1 MLPRSYGGASG
12 ILQPC
17 PSIHGPSDIFLDRF
31 HADPLSSMPSMNLH
45 PTLLWLTGALVLSG
59 CANKPLPPEEAA
71 HRSAAVHL
79 KEAGAKA
86 TPDEQRA
93 ARYLQSAAESYG
105 LLGSATSGEASRII
119 YNKAVTDLIVLLR
132 NADRGKMWNRP
143 LTLSAGGVTYRLR
156 FAPGTRDGVWSPHY
170 FTDFKA
176 AADIPEGTIDAKN
189 RQDGIGGALVG
200 VRKTTPLEPF
210 SPRVGIAAPVT
221 ALVNFKDQDATLTLV
236 DPGERPKFPVAGTLR
251 TLDADFSAPLAYYP
265 QKSELW
271 NGLMG
276 AFRVTHYMGN
286 TGLYQLEPYDP
297 KRIPL
302 IFVHGLISTPQMWR
316 NVINEVEKDPVLRQR
331 YQCMVF
337 GYPTG
342 NPPGYSAL
350 RLREEL
356 AKFEKLHPE
365 ARHYVLVGHSMGG
378 LVSRMQAETLTR
390 DSWDVLGKAKA
401 DKLFAHVEKGS
412 LMERVTTFKA
422 NPRVDRL
429 VFICTPHR
437 GSEMALGRIGE
448 LGRRLISL
456 PADLTG
462 TITKSMGDAMAI
474 ATGAPGR
481 IPNSVTG
488 LSPTNPMLKVL
499 DSRPI
504 EAPYH
509 TILGDRG
516 KGDSPLSSDGV
527 VKYWSSHLTTAKS
540 ECVVP
545 GPHGACEMPETITE
559 LRRILHLHLKER

>member
-1 MLPRSYGGASG
+1 MKFHSTF
-12 ILQPC
+12 PC
-17 PSIHGPSDIFLDRF
+17 LAGVFVF
-31 HADPLSSMPSMNLH
+31 A
-45 PTLLWLTGALVLSG
+45 G
-59 CANKPLPPEEAA
+59 CASKPLPPDEAL

-93 ARYLQSAAESYG
+93 ALYLQSAAEAHA
-105 LLGSATSGEASRII
+105 LLGSASSGEASRVI
-119 YNKAVTDLIVLLR
+119 YNKAATDLTVLLR
-132 NADRGKMWNRP
+132 NADQGKMWNRP
-143 LTLSAGGVTYRLR
+143 LTLAANGTTYRLR
-156 FAPGTRDGVWSPHY
+156 YSPGTRDGVWSPQY
-170 FTDFKA
+170 FTDFKPA
-176 AADIPEGTIDAKN
+176 AEVPDGTIDAKN

-200 VRKTTPLEPF
+200 VHKTTPLEAF
-210 SPRVGIAAPVT
+210 SPRVGVAAPVT
-221 ALVNFKDQDATLTLV
+221 AILDFKGQEATLTLI
-236 DPGERPKFPVAGTLR
+236 DPVERPKFAVAGKER
-251 TLDADFSAPLAYYP
+251 VMDADFSAPLAYYP

-286 TGLYQLEPYDP
+286 TGLYQLEPYDRD
-297 KRIPL
+297 RIPL

-316 NVINEVEKDPVLRQR
+316 NVINEVEKDPVLRER

-365 ARHYVLVGHSMGG
+365 ARNYVLVGHSMGG
-378 LVSRMQAETLTR
+378 LVSRMQAATVNRE
-390 DSWDVLGKAKA
+390 SWNAIGKDKA
-401 DKLFAHVEKGS
+401 DKLFAHVEPGS
-412 LMERVTTFKA
+412 LMDRATAFKA

-437 GSEMALGRIGE
+437 GSEMALGRIGD

-456 PADLTG
+456 PVDLTG
-462 TITKSMGDAMAI
+462 TITKSMGDAMSI

-516 KGDSPLSSDGV
+516 RGDGTLSSDGV

-545 GPHGACEMPETITE
+545 GPHGACEMPQTIEE
-559 LRRILHLHLKER
+559 LRRILHLHLKESGAGR